1 LQPVLRFGSFE
12 LRSSERVLLSQG
24 SAVPLGSRALDVLL
38 ALVARQGELVTKEQL
53 LDAAWPGLSV
63 EEANVHVAVSQLRK
77 TLGKAAIATVVGLGY
92 RFVLPTQAESLAAP
106 GLPQPRTAF
115 VGRQA
120 ELADAAAQL
129 QGTRL
134 LTLVAMGGMGK
145 TRLALQLAQ
154 ALRGRYADGVF
165 FVDLQPLQDGSAV
178 PGAVARALA
187 LAAAGN
193 ATAAATTAALLQH
206 LRTRQALLVLD
217 NCEHLV
223 PALQLLLTALLAQS
237 ERLGVLATSRQA
249 LEVAGERVFAL
260 RPLALPAA
268 GAQAGAALACESV
281 QLFMQRVLADNPGF
295 AVDSHDA
302 PLLADICRR
311 LDGIP
316 LALELAAARV
326 KMLSLQQLHLLL
338 AQRLELLSRSGPAGS
353 ERQQTLQDVLQW
365 SHDHLAA
372 PEQAL
377 AQAVAVCSG
386 GFDLDTAVALSNAV
400 AAGSELTPATCTTP
414 ATEPVSGPA
423 STPATMPA
431 ATSATTPA
439 AIPASTPAAIPASTP
454 ATTHAPTPTSTPA
467 TTPAS
472 TPATALAAMPAT
484 TRPVAVLD
492 SLALLADRA
501 LIHVT
506 HGAAAARYGMLE
518 TVREYLL
525 AQLTSSGR
533 LHAVRQRHL
542 MHFHAL
548 ALQAEKATAGGTD
561 AARWALRLDAER
573 DNLLSAL
580 AWCQQH
586 GSEQSGLEMVAALK
600 NFWFASG
607 WLEPG
612 LQAAEQALARLPAE
626 QPTLLSA
633 RVQRLAAQLC
643 LFMSRLDEGAVHA
656 RQALA
661 ASQSL
666 GDEAGAAAALC
677 FAGRIAVK
685 SEDTGSGEQLL
696 REGLRRARQA
706 QALAVVGEALNALAF
721 AAIERDDLVAAEAH
735 FGEALL
741 VSQQRGSALG
751 SVIET
756 LNLAWVCVMKAA
768 VQPRQGAELEHARQL
783 LLSVWHALQ
792 SMPHRYVAQELVD
805 VGASFALRLGCS
817 EEAAL
822 LHGASAAQR
831 QALQLPLTAKQAA
844 RRASEAA
851 AVRAALGEQ
860 AYELAAAAG
869 QKLPH
874 QQTLARVGSWLQ
886 GCRLLVE
893 EAATAVAPTPAAGQA
908 GAVRVGVVA
917 PSPKTGVRAP
927 GRRTKHSV

>member
-1 LQPVLRFGSFE
+1 MQPVLRFGSFE
-12 LRSSERVLLSQG
+12 LRRTERVLLSQG
-24 SAVPLGSRALDVLL
+24 STVPLGSRALDVLL
-38 ALVARQGELVTKEQL
+38 ALVARAGELVTKEAL
-53 LDAAWPGLSV
+53 LDTAWPGLVV

-77 TLGKAAIATVVGLGY
+77 ALGKAAIATVGGLGY
-92 RFVLPTQAESLAAP
+92 RFVLPLYSERPAAP

-154 ALRGRYADGVF
+154 ALHGRYADGVCF
-165 FVDLQPLQDGSAV
+165 IDLQPLQDGSAV
-178 PGAVARALA
+178 PGAVARVLA

-193 ATAAATTAALLQH
+193 ATAAASTAALLLH
-206 LRTRQALLVLD
+206 LQTRRTLLVLD
-217 NCEHLV
+217 NCEHVL
-223 PALQLLLTALLAQS
+223 PAVQLLLAALLAQAAGVS
-237 ERLGVLATSRQA
+237 VLATSRQA
-249 LEVAGERVFAL
+249 LELTGERVFAL

-268 GAQAGAALACESV
+268 HAQAHAALACESV

-295 AVDSHDA
+295 VVDSHSA

-316 LALELAAARV
+316 LALELAAARI
-326 KMLSLQQLHLLL
+326 KMLSLQQLHTLL
-338 AQRLELLSRSGPAGS
+338 AQRFELLSRSGPGGS
-353 ERQQTLQDVLQW
+353 ARQQTLQDVLQW

-386 GFDLDTAVALSNAV
+386 GFDLDTAVALSQAV
-400 AAGSELTPATCTTP
+400 AAASEPVAGPCTAP
-414 ATEPVSGPA
+414 ATEP
-423 STPATMPA
+423 ATEI
-431 ATSATTPA
+431 ATE
-439 AIPASTPAAIPASTP
+439 
-454 ATTHAPTPTSTPA
+454 
-467 TTPAS
+467 
-472 TPATALAAMPAT
+472 PATAPAT
-484 TRPVAVLD
+484 ASPVAVLD
-492 SLALLADRA
+492 SLAQLADRA
-501 LIHVT
+501 LLHVS
-506 HGAAAARYGMLE
+506 HGAAAARYGLLE

-525 AQLTSSGR
+525 ARLSSSGQ

-542 MHFHAL
+542 AHFHAL
-548 ALQAEKATAGGTD
+548 ALRAEKATASGTD
-561 AARWALRLDAER
+561 AARWALCLDTER

-586 GSEQSGLEMVAALK
+586 GSAQTGLEMVAALK

-612 LQAAEQALARLPAE
+612 LQAAEQALARLPADR
-626 QPTLLSA
+626 PTLLSA

-656 RQALA
+656 RRALA

-685 SEDTGSGEQLL
+685 SEDTSSGEQLL

-706 QALAVVGEALNALAF
+706 QALSVVGEALNALAF

-735 FGEALL
+735 FGAALL
-741 VSQQRGSALG
+741 ASQQRGSALG

-756 LNLAWVCVMKAA
+756 LNLAWVCVMKLAMHTR
-768 VQPRQGAELEHARQL
+768 QPSELEHARQL
-783 LLSVWHALQ
+783 LLSVWHTLQ
-792 SMPHRYVAQELVD
+792 TMPHRYVAQELID
-805 VGASFALRLGCS
+805 VCASFALRRGCS
-817 EEAAL
+817 AEAAL

-851 AVRAALGEQ
+851 ALRAALGEQ
-860 AYELAAAAG
+860 TYDQAAAAG
-869 QKLPH
+869 HTLPH
-874 QQTLARVGSWLQ
+874 EQTLARVGSWLQ
-886 GCRLLVE
+886 GGPLVVE
-893 EAATAVAPTPAAGQA
+893 VAAAAVAPIPAAGLVGPVNVGASPRPPQA
-908 GAVRVGVVA
+908 
-917 PSPKTGVRAP
+917 GVRAP
-927 GRRTKHSV
+927 GRKPRQSV